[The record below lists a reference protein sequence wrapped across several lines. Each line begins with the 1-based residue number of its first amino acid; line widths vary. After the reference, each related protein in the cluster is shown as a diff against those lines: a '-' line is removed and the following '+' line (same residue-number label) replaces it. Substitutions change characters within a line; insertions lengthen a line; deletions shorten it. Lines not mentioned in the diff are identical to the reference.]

1 MADATDPAALEP
13 FLGALAQRLAP
24 AARRKLALAL
34 GRHLRKVNAAR
45 ITRNVQP
52 DGSPMEPRKRRADAG
67 KGRVRGKARMFRKI
81 GKARSLRIKASPD
94 GVQIGF
100 AQPLVASTAAVH
112 HFGDVGYVGKTRGG
126 RTIRTRY
133 AERRL
138 LGFGPG
144 DLEALQDTALDH
156 LAG

>member
-1 MADATDPAALEP
+1 MADATDPAALER
-13 FLGALAQRLAP
+13 FLGALVQRLAP

-45 ITRNVQP
+45 IARNVQP
-52 DGSPMEPRKRRADAG
+52 DGSAMEPRKHRADAA

-81 GKARSLRIKASPD
+81 GKARSLRIKASPA
-94 GVQIGF
+94 GVEVGF
-100 AQPLVASTAAVH
+100 NNPLIASTAAVH
-112 HFGDVGYVGKTRGG
+112 HFGDVGYVGKTRAG

-144 DLEALQDTALDH
+144 DAEALQDLAIDH